1 MSLLEE
7 IKDEIY
13 LPEFDYKDIVNS
25 LSKRDFSRVLIVLGQ
40 FQTCCSTL
48 SEVIEKMAKRIDELE
63 SKSNKI

>member
-7 IKDEIY
+7 IKNEIY

-40 FQTCCSTL
+40 FQTCCSIF
-48 SEVIEKMAKRIDELE
+48 SEVIEKMAKKIDELE